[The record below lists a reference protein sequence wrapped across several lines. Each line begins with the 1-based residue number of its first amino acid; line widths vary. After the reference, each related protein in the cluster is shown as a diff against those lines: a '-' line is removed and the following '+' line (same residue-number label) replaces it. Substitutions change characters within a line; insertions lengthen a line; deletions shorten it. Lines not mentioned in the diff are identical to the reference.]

1 MRNALVVAQVA
12 IAFVMLVGAG
22 LIGRSL
28 VELHRVDAG
37 LEVKNVL
44 TARLT
49 LNFTKYNS
57 GQKQRAFADALL
69 GRLAGM
75 PGVSSVALAS
85 TLPLA
90 NAPRQDI
97 RFIIEG
103 VSNRSVASM
112 PHADATL
119 VSPEYFRTTSIP
131 LLRGRDFTRADRD
144 TLAPPAIISQRL
156 ARSYWGSRDPIGTR
170 ISADSGRNWLTIVGV
185 VGDVHVKGLDQD
197 VTDEI
202 YVPVASSGSSDLR
215 VFLRT
220 IGPVPPVARA
230 LSALVHDV
238 DPQQPVSSVE
248 TLEQVRGAQL
258 AEPRLTTTLL
268 LVFAVVA
275 LVLTATGL
283 AGVIGY
289 SVTQRLPEIAI
300 RLALG
305 ATRAR
310 VLGLVMRQ
318 GLAIVAIGIVIGFG
332 IALEGGSAVSKLL
345 FRVAPTDVLT
355 YVAMGGLI
363 LATAALACFIPSRRA
378 LQTDPARVFRAG

>member
-1 MRNALVVAQVA
+1 
-12 IAFVMLVGAG
+12 
-22 LIGRSL
+22 
-28 VELHRVDAG
+28 
-37 LEVKNVL
+37 
-44 TARLT
+44 
-49 LNFTKYNS
+49 
-57 GQKQRAFADALL
+57 
-69 GRLAGM
+69 
-75 PGVSSVALAS
+75 
-85 TLPLA
+85 
-90 NAPRQDI
+90 
-97 RFIIEG
+97 
-103 VSNRSVASM
+103 
-112 PHADATL
+112 
-119 VSPEYFRTTSIP
+119 
-131 LLRGRDFTRADRD
+131 
-144 TLAPPAIISQRL
+144 
-156 ARSYWGSRDPIGTR
+156 
-170 ISADSGRNWLTIVGV
+170 
-185 VGDVHVKGLDQD
+185 
-197 VTDEI
+197 
-202 YVPVASSGSSDLR
+202 
-215 VFLRT
+215 
-220 IGPVPPVARA
+220 
-230 LSALVHDV
+230 VHDV

-258 AEPRLTTTLL
+258 AEPRLTTMLL
-268 LVFAVVA
+268 LVFAIVA